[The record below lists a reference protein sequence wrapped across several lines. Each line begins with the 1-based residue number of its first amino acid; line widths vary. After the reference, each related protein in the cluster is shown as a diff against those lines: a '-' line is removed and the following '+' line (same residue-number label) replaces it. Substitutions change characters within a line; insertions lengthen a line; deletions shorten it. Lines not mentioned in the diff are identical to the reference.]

1 MHLYNSLD
9 TDFRFLWITAGILIY
24 VSVSTFVFILGGII
38 NDLNNPKY
46 WELGNILWG
55 SHEYFILLFYILIFI
70 EWYKSF
76 RLKKIKF

>member
-9 TDFRFLWITAGILIY
+9 TDFRFLCITAGILIY

-46 WELGNILWG
+46 WLLGNILCG
-55 SHEYFILLFYILIFI
+55 SYEYFILLFYILIFI